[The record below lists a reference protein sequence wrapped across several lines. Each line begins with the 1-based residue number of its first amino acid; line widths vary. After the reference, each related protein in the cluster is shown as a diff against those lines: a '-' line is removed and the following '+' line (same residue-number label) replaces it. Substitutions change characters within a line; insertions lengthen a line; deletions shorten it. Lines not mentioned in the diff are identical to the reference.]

1 MTTRNFVQS
10 ASRNTSL
17 PAISR
22 RLAVAALFPAFALT
36 GCYVMPVGPNNEPWL
51 VLGGPV
57 QPSSTFPGGPPSAAS
72 PQGPAFPKA
81 LNVRLYP
88 ANDLA
93 NQTGML
99 TGSVT
104 NMMTGKGRFQF
115 HYQGEL
121 LAGEATRV
129 SGEERKGI
137 ASAYG
142 PSGTYA
148 SCEYQMN
155 SPVQGAGTCVFSD
168 GAKFQVHIGN

>member
-1 MTTRNFVQS
+1 MSNRDFVQS
-10 ASRNTSL
+10 ASSNKTL
-17 PAISR
+17 PTASK
-22 RLAVAALFPAFALT
+22 RLLVAALFPAFALG
-36 GCYVMPVGPNNEPWL
+36 GCVVLPGPDGNPWL
-51 VLGGPV
+51 VLGGPMV
-57 QPSSTFPGGPPSAAS
+57 PHQSPGTSHAGFQG
-72 PQGPAFPKA
+72 PQGPALPKV

-93 NQTGML
+93 NETGML
-99 TGSVT
+99 TGTVT

-129 SGEERKGI
+129 STEERKGI

-142 PSGTYA
+142 ARGTYA

-155 SPVQGAGTCVFSD
+155 SPVQGAGQCLFSN
-168 GAKFQVHIGN
+168 GAKYQLHIGS